1 MSSFIKLIQALQAG
15 ALVEQICTNLR
26 AASESVEH
34 SDYMVV
40 LRGDSTLRGHFP
52 EVYRVASALSH
63 YLAMSSL
70 NLIVVT

>member
-1 MSSFIKLIQALQAG
+1 MQALQAW
-15 ALVEQICTNLR
+15 ALVEEICTNLR

-52 EVYRVASALSH
+52 EVYRVASALSQLLSGNVESEF
-63 YLAMSSL
+63 YCRNMR
-70 NLIVVT
+70 